1 MTMVRDEFHDR
12 LAELDAGLV
21 VMARTVTD
29 MMGRA
34 SRALLTSDAELAQQ
48 IIDADAGVNQ
58 QRNTVDDQVAELM
71 TIRPPMAGDLRF
83 MLAAIRITGD
93 LERMGDLAKHV
104 AKITLLRAPGSA
116 VPFEAAPM
124 FTSLSEV
131 AVRMATKMTQILG
144 TRDQLDA
151 TQLSLDDDE
160 MDALRKRMFGKLF
173 SDWPHGVEAAVD
185 FTLLGRFYER
195 YADHAVN
202 IAHQVVY
209 LVTGDVR
216 LRD

>member
-1 MTMVRDEFHDR
+1 MVRDDFHER
-12 LAELDAGLV
+12 LAALDASLV
-21 VMARTVTD
+21 GMAELVTD

-34 SRALLTSDAELAQQ
+34 SRALLTSDTRIAEHVVET
-48 IIDADAGVNQ
+48 DARVNQ
-58 QRNTVDDQVAELM
+58 LRNTVDDQVAELM
-71 TIRPPMAGDLRF
+71 IVRPPMAGDLRF

-93 LERMGDLAKHV
+93 LERMGDLAKHI
-104 AKITLLRAPGSA
+104 AKIAILRAPASA
-116 VPFEAAPM
+116 VPAEAMPM
-124 FTSLSEV
+124 FTSLAEV
-131 AVRMATKMTQILG
+131 AVRIATKVTQILR

-160 MDALRKRMFGKLF
+160 MDALHKRMFAQLF
-173 SDWPHGVEAAVD
+173 SDWPYGVEAAVD

-202 IAHQVVY
+202 IAHQIVY

>member
-1 MTMVRDEFHDR
+1 MVRDDFHER
-12 LAELDAGLV
+12 LAALDASLV
-21 VMARTVTD
+21 GMAQTVTD

-34 SRALLTSDAELAQQ
+34 SRALLTSDTDLAERVVEM
-48 IIDADAGVNQ
+48 DASVNAM
-58 QRNTVDDQVAELM
+58 RNRVDDQVAELM
-71 TIRPPMAGDLRF
+71 TTRPPMAGDLRF
-83 MLAAIRITGD
+83 MLSAIRITGD
-93 LERMGDLAKHV
+93 LERMGDLSKHI
-104 AKITLLRAPGSA
+104 AKIAIMRAPASA
-116 VPFEAAPM
+116 VPTEAMPL
-124 FTSLSEV
+124 FTSLAEV
-131 AVRMATKMTQILG
+131 AVRIATKATQILG

-160 MDALRKRMFGKLF
+160 MDALHKRMFAQLL
-173 SDWPHGVEAAVD
+173 SDWPYGVEAAVD

>member
-1 MTMVRDEFHDR
+1 MVRDDFHER
-12 LAELDAGLV
+12 LAALDASLV
-21 VMARTVTD
+21 SMARTVTE

-34 SRALLTSDAELAQQ
+34 SRALLTSDPELARQ
-48 IIDADAGVNQ
+48 IVATDAQVNQ
-58 QRNTVDDQVAELM
+58 LRNTVDDQVAELM
-71 TIRPPMAGDLRF
+71 LLQQPMARDLRF

-93 LERMGDLAKHV
+93 LERMGDLAKHI
-104 AKITLLRAPGSA
+104 AKIALLRAPASA
-116 VPFEAAPM
+116 VPSEAAPL

-131 AVRMATKMTQILG
+131 AVRIATKMTQILS

-160 MDALRKRMFGKLF
+160 MDALHKKVFAKLF
-173 SDWPHGVEAAVD
+173 SDWPYGVEAAVD

-209 LVTGDVR
+209 LVTGDVQ